1 MLGPAAVLSV
11 LALAP
16 SALLARYQPVTVLH
30 PAEPFAP
37 VAVEGF
43 LSDSE
48 LQALTPAGWET
59 RPKPA
64 TLPTTSATSWRLNHR
79 CSAASGVASIACY
92 AASEAE
98 RRPPSVVYGAVR
110 SAGDRIAL
118 QYWYWYSYDFWDGTF
133 PATDDVWQAHEGD
146 WEAVTVVLTRKGDP
160 LFVGVTEHQCGKRR
174 VWRAVPRWHGTH
186 PVVHVALG
194 SHAGSFHAR
203 PWPVDLRPQRAGIV
217 RELRRQHRRD
227 EPRYVDGERA
237 LRGATVEQRAGGDE
251 PGYVG
256 DVDQRTVPVE
266 RKRVVEVLRGLG
278 IDREGELFAQ
288 VDAAVILSGTDMAE
302 GQSLG
307 PVRIGH
313 GSRPLA
319 FLHE

>member
-1 MLGPAAVLSV
+1 MLGPVAVLSA

-43 LSDSE
+43 LADSE

-64 TLPTTSATSWRLNHR
+64 TLPATSATAWRLNHR
-79 CSAASGVASIACY
+79 CSAASGVASLACY

-98 RRPPSVVYGAVR
+98 RRPASVVYGALR
-110 SAGDRIAL
+110 SAGDRVAL
-118 QYWYWYSYDFWDGTF
+118 QYWYWYSYDFWDGAF

-146 WEAVTVVLTRKGDP
+146 WEAVTVVLTRKGEP

-174 VWRAVPRWHGTH
+174 TWRAVPRWGGTH
-186 PVVHVALG
+186 PVVHVSLG

-203 PWPVDLRPQRAGIV
+203 PWPVDLRPQCYTPAGAALLRAALPQVLDRMGEGRRFGPAGAGVTTRIV
-217 RELRRQHRRD
+217 RVSAKSPSWLAY
-227 EPRYVDGERA
+227 PGWWGEENLFHVGGRN
-237 LRGATVEQRAGGDE
+237 LPGGD
-251 PGYVG
+251 PPHGPAFHAQWRDPVG
-256 DVDQRTVPVE
+256 IP
-266 RKRVVEVLRGLG
+266 
-278 IDREGELFAQ
+278 
-288 VDAAVILSGTDMAE
+288 LSWSAG
-302 GQSLG
+302 
-307 PVRIGH
+307 
-313 GSRPLA
+313 
-319 FLHE
+319 